1 MAVQLFAIINVK
13 NSLPGTHQSKIA
25 AAKEPQKNNA
35 KEYTV
40 NRSLATNQPLADSV
54 LWQRAAQADRADRAL
69 INFDVSRLSHFAPS
83 VGSRLEKPV
92 MLPPGCARL
101 ATRSSATG
109 SLTAGIG
116 PQVAP
121 KHAAASCPLWVKR
134 RHDALR

>member
-54 LWQRAAQADRADRAL
+54 L
-69 INFDVSRLSHFAPS
+69 
-83 VGSRLEKPV
+83 
-92 MLPPGCARL
+92 L
-101 ATRSSATG
+101 ATGCSSRSRRS
-109 SLTAGIG
+109 G
-116 PQVAP
+116 PDQF
-121 KHAAASCPLWVKR
+121 
-134 RHDALR
+134 